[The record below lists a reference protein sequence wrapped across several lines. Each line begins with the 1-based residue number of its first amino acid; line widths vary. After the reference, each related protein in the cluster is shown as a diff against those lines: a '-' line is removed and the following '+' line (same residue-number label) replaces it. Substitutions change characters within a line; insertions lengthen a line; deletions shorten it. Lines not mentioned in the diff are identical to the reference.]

1 LQAIRRRPAWK
12 GALVNGSIDLFG
24 LTGKISLTGLVV
36 IVILIF
42 LSVWSLGVSME
53 RLFVLGRARRQSLAF
68 ARSVSPHLSQGRPLP
83 AIEAARRFPHSH
95 VARIVSAGLSTFQ
108 QKSSRGLS
116 AAEVIEATGRALA
129 RTAIQTTTELS
140 RGVASLATIATTA
153 PFIGL
158 FGTVIG
164 IVHAFQ
170 DIAKAGTPG
179 GFETVSRGIAEAL
192 LTTALGLVVAV
203 PAAWMFN
210 YLSQTIQHLG
220 LEMESSSSELIDFFL
235 EREVSAAG

>member
-1 LQAIRRRPAWK
+1 
-12 GALVNGSIDLFG
+12 VNGPVALFG
-24 LTGKISLTGLVV
+24 LTGKISPTGLVV
-36 IVILIF
+36 IVILVF

-53 RLFVLGRARRQSLAF
+53 RLFVLARARRQSLAF
-68 ARSVSPHLSQGRPLP
+68 ARAVSPHLSQGRPLP
-83 AIEAARRFPHSH
+83 AIEAARKFPHSH
-95 VARIVSAGLSTFQ
+95 VARVVSAGLSTFQ

-116 AAEVIEATGRALA
+116 AAEVIEAAGRALA

-140 RGVASLATIATTA
+140 RGVGSLATIATTA

-170 DIAKAGTPG
+170 DIAKAGARG
-179 GFETVSRGIAEAL
+179 GFETVSQGIAEAL

-210 YLSQTIQHLG
+210 YLSQRIQHLG
-220 LEMESSSSELIDFFL
+220 LEMENSSSELIDFFL
-235 EREVSAAG
+235 EREGSAAG